1 MSHIDIVFTAPPGPG
16 NECVFVE
23 AEDAA
28 GKSIRI
34 GEWVTRQD
42 GSTAL
47 RIPDLR
53 AELAAEKAKSAA
65 DPARIA
71 AWDASDVGKAAYVA
85 AEAACE
91 AACEA
96 YCEAYCVAR
105 DAYFAKAPDPVHANL
120 PAIPEGCSLCV
131 KGCTG
136 ACES

>member
-65 DPARIA
+65 DAARIA
-71 AWDASDVGKAAYVA
+71 AWNASDAGKAAWVAADDAEATRAA
-85 AEAACE
+85 AEAAYY
-91 AACEA
+91 AAERA
-96 YCEAYCVAR
+96 WDTAEGNAR
-105 DAYFAKAPDPVHANL
+105 DARIAYCAARAAHLAKT
-120 PAIPEGCSLCV
+120 AIPV
-131 KGCTG
+131 TR
-136 ACES
+136 